1 MYTRYM
7 IYRAYHCHLHGQPIP
22 VTLFSELVQ
31 CGIDPEDIESAFC
44 EGHEPP
50 FELLEETEEL
60 GTDEEGPYIVVD
72 GERIHIAGFEPEELE
87 DLLRQLDDEKGNEDD
102 E

>member
-1 MYTRYM
+1 MYERYM

-31 CGIDPEDIESAFC
+31 CGIDPEDIEAAFC

-50 FELLEETEEL
+50 FELLEELEEM
-60 GTDEEGPYIVVD
+60 GTDEEGPFIVVGD
-72 GERIHIAGFEPEELE
+72 ERIHIEGIEPDELE
-87 DLLRQLDDEKGNEDD
+87 DLLRKLDEESDTDE
-102 E
+102 